1 MTKLPSLDFHCH
13 GCIAQGRPEEIR
25 ASLEECYS
33 RLGQRLP
40 ERVEVHLFDTQS
52 QQATFLE
59 CEKEKRGITTWGDE
73 AFICSHDA
81 WLGHPRLLICI
92 ERLFALSP
100 IARLGTIRHEAAH
113 TVLHGAPIYYVF
125 PIPADCI
132 KMAQTKGVSSV
143 VLQQVLY
150 YCAIA
155 VKDFEVTRLLLHQ
168 GYRECQVAFAEAQ
181 FTPSDEDRLAWLL
194 AKDHLQTRLLF
205 FTAQLKPLLLAWL
218 LKVAELFHLEKST
231 EAMLDYLESEQR
243 KQLLDMATNIA
254 SQLGENTHDNVRSA
268 LRQSLQMLL

>member
-1 MTKLPSLDFHCH
+1 MPRLPSLYFHCH
-13 GCIAQGRPEEIR
+13 GYIAQGSIEEIR
-25 ASLEECYS
+25 TSLEECYP

-81 WLGHPRLLICI
+81 WLGHPRLLVCI
-92 ERLFALSP
+92 ERLLALSP
-100 IARLGTIRHEAAH
+100 IVRLGTIRHEAAH

-155 VKDFEVTRLLLHQ
+155 VKDFEATKLLLHQ

-194 AKDHLQTRLLF
+194 AKDRPQARLLF
-205 FTAQLKPLLLAWL
+205 FTAQLKSLLLAWPL
-218 LKVAELFHLEKST
+218 EVAGLFHLEQST
-231 EAMLDYLESEQR
+231 EAMLGYLEPEQR

-254 SQLGENTHDNVRSA
+254 SQLGENTHDNARSA